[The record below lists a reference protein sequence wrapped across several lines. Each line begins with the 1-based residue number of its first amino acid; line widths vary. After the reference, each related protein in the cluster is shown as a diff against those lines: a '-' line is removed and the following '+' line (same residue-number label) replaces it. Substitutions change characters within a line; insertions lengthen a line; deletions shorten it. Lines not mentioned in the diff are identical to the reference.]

1 MINSIQILR
10 AFAAFA
16 VFFSHYALFKIH
28 IGSFGVDIFF
38 IISGFIIALVV
49 NKTTKQF
56 LIKRIIRVSPL
67 YTIATFTTIF
77 MALLKPSWFKSVIV
91 DAEAVFKSLFYIP
104 YRIESS
110 GPILSLGWTLN
121 FEMIFYLAMF
131 LCICIIKNKKYLII
145 TCSSLLVVFL
155 LLLNLNSNQ
164 YYPFKFYKHG
174 LLPEFIYGLFLY
186 YLWKVLNK
194 LEKSSPFRFL
204 FLFIGFL
211 SLFFLIYNGATNE
224 FNFLSRN
231 IRTGIPCLFLVAAF
245 MSIEPYLKNDNKI
258 VRGLIL
264 VGESSYAMYLFHPF
278 ILFGFT
284 RLIFPYIFD
293 DYTSVFVEIMKFIL
307 VSVVLIIVSVL
318 IYKLLDKPLNDYLRR
333 RILKIRK

>member
-49 NKTTKQF
+49 NKTTKHF

-67 YTIATFTTIF
+67 YIIATFVTIF
-77 MALLKPSWFKSVIV
+77 LALLKPSWFKSVIV
-91 DAEAVFKSLFYIP
+91 NTEAVLKSLLYIP
-104 YRIESS
+104 YRIKNS

-121 FEMIFYLAMF
+121 FEMLFYLAMF
-131 LCICIIKNKKYLII
+131 LCICILKNKKYLI
-145 TCSSLLVVFL
+145 TACSVLLIVFL
-155 LLLNLNSNQ
+155 ILLNLDSYE
-164 YYPFKFYKHG
+164 YYPFKFYKNG
-174 LLPEFIYGLFLY
+174 LLPEFIYGLFSY
-186 YLWKVLNK
+186 YLWEVLNK
-194 LEKSSPFRFL
+194 FKKRSSFRM
-204 FLFIGFL
+204 LFIVMGFL
-211 SLFFLIYNGATNE
+211 SLLFLIYNGSTNQ

-231 IRTGIPCLFLVAAF
+231 IRTGIPCLFLVFAF

-258 VRGLIL
+258 VKWLTL

-293 DYTSVFVEIMKFIL
+293 DYNSVLIEIIKFIL
-307 VSVVLIIVSVL
+307 VSVVLIIVSIL
-318 IYKLLDKPLNDYLRR
+318 IYKFLDKPLNEYLRR
-333 RILKIRK
+333 KILNTRK